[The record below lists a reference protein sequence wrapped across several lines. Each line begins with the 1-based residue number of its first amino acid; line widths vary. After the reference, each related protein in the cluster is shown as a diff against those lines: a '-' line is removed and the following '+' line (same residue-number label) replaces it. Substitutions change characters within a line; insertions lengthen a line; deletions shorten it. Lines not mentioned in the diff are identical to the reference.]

1 MVGTLTDARTIRA
14 LLEGAERE
22 SAAMG
27 EPDPG
32 AEHVL
37 ISAALLPDGTAARAL
52 SALGIDADALRA
64 AVQGVHS
71 DALGGISVTVPVAPR
86 TRGAMRSQDSVR
98 ELLKATASER
108 SAQGSRRFF
117 GAHVLLGVTDLEGG
131 TALLALERLGVSPA
145 QLRTAAEAALS
156 SDPGSGG

>member
-27 EPDPG
+27 EPEPG

-52 SALGIDADALRA
+52 ASLGLDADSLRA

-71 DALGGISVTVPVAPR
+71 DALGGISITVPVTPR
-86 TRGAMRSQDSVR
+86 TRGVMRSQDSVR
-98 ELLKATASER
+98 ELLRATARER
-108 SAQGSRRFF
+108 SAHASKRFVS
-117 GAHVLLGVTDLEGG
+117 AHVLLGVTELEGG
-131 TALLALERLGVSPA
+131 TALLALERLDVTPA
-145 QLRTAAEAALS
+145 RLRAAAESAL
-156 SDPGSGG
+156 PVT